1 MRNIVLIGFMGC
13 GKTTLGRFISTNKGY
28 KFVDTDDIIVEKQG
42 RSINDIFAMEGE
54 AYFRQLETDT
64 IKEML
69 GSVSDT
75 VISVG
80 GGLPVREENQGLLR
94 ELGLCV
100 YLRTSKEEL
109 VRRLKDD
116 TSRPLLAGGDIEK
129 KIEELMSKR
138 KDIYES
144 TAELIIDTD
153 GLNRVQIVNTIME
166 RI

>member
-100 YLRTSKEEL
+100 YLRT
-109 VRRLKDD
+109 
-116 TSRPLLAGGDIEK
+116 
-129 KIEELMSKR
+129 
-138 KDIYES
+138 
-144 TAELIIDTD
+144 
-153 GLNRVQIVNTIME
+153 
-166 RI
+166 